1 MNYNPKLEDEMI
13 AVVCS
18 VFVVIAVAFLIVSL
32 IVG

>member
-1 MNYNPKLEDEMI
+1 MNYDPKIEDEMI
-13 AVVCS
+13 AVVGS